1 IGTSC
6 FRNNPCG
13 SDKRCVDNCNDLSV
27 CVPLAVESL
36 HAHVKEATNSSTIQE
51 TSTAIKAFDGNE
63 NSMFHSEHGFQYGET
78 THWIKAEFHSR
89 VFIDYVVFVNRKVI
103 PWHTRN
109 SYIDLKTILSIN
121 GETTMSLFGNT
132 GEFEIERRMFTCMRQ
147 ADGIYAVQPQAV
159 SRDAINIME
168 IWVYGAIL

>member
-1 IGTSC
+1 
-6 FRNNPCG
+6 
-13 SDKRCVDNCNDLSV
+13 
-27 CVPLAVESL
+27 L

-89 VFIDYVVFVNRKVI
+89 VFIDYVVFVNRMVI

-121 GETTMSLFGNT
+121 GETIMSLFGNT
-132 GEFEIERRMFTCMRQ
+132 GEFEIERRMFICMRQ